1 MDWTICYFKCFF
13 SHHVIEIQSIET
25 NKVFKVNGHRLKPF
39 VENFEGTT
47 KKEVKLV
54 DPIYEDA
61 WSEDNVF

>member
-1 MDWTICYFKCFF
+1 MFF

-25 NKVFKVNGHRLKPF
+25 NKVFKVNGHRLEYF
-39 VENFEGTT
+39 AENFEGTT

-61 WSEDNVF
+61 